1 MNDSMEYARLIG
13 VPITSCEY
21 EQAKA
26 KKSFFKKRNLINK
39 VNCDLN
45 SESNPTDGDFTQ
57 KNHTVKK
64 LKKDLAPE
72 SVKASAGDEQNE
84 LKLKDFDENTKTDKL
99 NNIITAQIVAAFALV
114 VAIILTNIFW
124 ENSGMNTLFK
134 SVFNSQTEQKEDNRL
149 YSDFSLNLPVKSQG
163 VTLVKGVLSVSGEYA
178 LYPVCD
184 GTVEK
189 IGKAADGSF
198 TVTIKHSDSFSSV
211 IEGADYV
218 YFSEGDA
225 VKNNLPVCH
234 TSTKASIYLYEN
246 GNLLTDYA
254 TVENSIV
261 FNK

>member
-1 MNDSMEYARLIG
+1 MSDSMEYARLIG

-21 EQAKA
+21 EQAKV
-26 KKSFFKKRNLINK
+26 KKSFFKKRNVINK

-45 SESNPTDGDFTQ
+45 NDDFSECNDI
-57 KNHTVKK
+57 KNCRDAKK
-64 LKKDLAPE
+64 LKNNFAPE
-72 SVKASAGDEQNE
+72 SVKTSAGDEQNE
-84 LKLKDFDENTKTDKL
+84 LNIKDLDQKGKKDKL
-99 NNIITAQIVAAFALV
+99 NNVITAQIVAAFALI

-134 SVFNSQTEQKEDNRL
+134 SVFNNQAEQNEDSRT
-149 YSDFSLNLPVKSQG
+149 YSDFSLNLPVKSEG
-163 VTLVKGVLSVSGEYA
+163 VTLVKGVLSVSGEYS

-189 IGKAADGSF
+189 IGKATDGSF
-198 TVTIKHSDSFSSV
+198 TVTINHSDSFSSV